1 MWSICSIS
9 WLHSIVSFWFSSL
22 FSSGFCG
29 LTLHIVSTV
38 LHFKNVLSPSEYL
51 VILMG
56 WFFSCNKCY
65 IACFKTILMFTS
77 FLFPLLLSLDSIT
90 HNDDHSLHTPLI
102 SLLPFPSIM
111 LEWQNHRLSYTNP
124 ICFIGII
131 LCWVGCALNL
141 RQQTLS
147 NSPVLHNLSTF
158 LQPIV
163 CSIL

>member
-1 MWSICSIS
+1 
-9 WLHSIVSFWFSSL
+9 
-22 FSSGFCG
+22 
-29 LTLHIVSTV
+29 
-38 LHFKNVLSPSEYL
+38 
-51 VILMG
+51 
-56 WFFSCNKCY
+56 
-65 IACFKTILMFTS
+65 MFTS

-163 CSIL
+163 CSILQEDTFMHFLNCHQHRVSDSTSSFIEQKDSKKRETKQKQDKTKPKTQ